1 MLQPLAD
8 FEFKEIKYLTRFSR
22 VFLFIIVSSI
32 IILLIITSKNATSLT
47 SYSNQFIN
55 YMNMY
60 RFPAIIAT
68 NYMKSFLSVGNV
80 AQVNRQIKTAS
91 TNFLTGA
98 SLQLT
103 KKTLFN

>member
-8 FEFKEIKYLTRFSR
+8 FEFKEIKYLKRFSR

-60 RFPAIIAT
+60 RFPVIAT

>member
-1 MLQPLAD
+1 
-8 FEFKEIKYLTRFSR
+8 
-22 VFLFIIVSSI
+22 
-32 IILLIITSKNATSLT
+32 
-47 SYSNQFIN
+47 
-55 YMNMY
+55 MNMY
-60 RFPAIIAT
+60 RFPVIIAT